1 MIGYVAQAVGL
12 KIRQELFDEIMSK
25 DVEFFDSR
33 KTGDLIS
40 RLEADT
46 AKIEAAAAT

>member
-1 MIGYVAQAVGL
+1 ML
-12 KIRQELFDEIMSK
+12 RQDLFEEIVNK

-40 RLEADT
+40 RLQADT
-46 AKIEAAAAT
+46 AQIENAIST